1 MLLRQDRF
9 HIHPILC
16 AKIVQGERKRKEL
29 VHFLFPSRSLYYQK
43 IVQGERKTE
52 QTERKIKFTSIFPRC
67 SRFYQKRKELVHFLF
82 PSRSLY
88 YQKIVQG
95 ERKTEQTERKIKFTS
110 IFPRCSRF
118 YQKRKELV
126 HFLFPSRS
134 LYYLTLEI
142 SGRSRI
148 SPNAIIPCV
157 QAPPHHRPLRRV
169 SAATPLSLACRDG
182 AATCMPPTNLRS
194 NDCRARHSPGYSTA
208 ANWANP

>member
-43 IVQGERKTE
+43 IVQGERK
-52 QTERKIKFTSIFPRC
+52 
-67 SRFYQKRKELVHFLF
+67 RKELVHFLF

-95 ERKTEQTERKIKFTS
+95 ERKTEQTKRKMKFTS

-157 QAPPHHRPLRRV
+157 QAPPHHRPLRQV

-194 NDCRARHSPGYSTA
+194 NDCRARRSPGYSTA

>member
-43 IVQGERKTE
+43 IVQGERKM
-52 QTERKIKFTSIFPRC
+52 
-67 SRFYQKRKELVHFLF
+67 
-82 PSRSLY
+82 
-88 YQKIVQG
+88 
-95 ERKTEQTERKIKFTS
+95 KFTS

-194 NDCRARHSPGYSTA
+194 NDCRARRSPGYSTA

>member
-16 AKIVQGERKRKEL
+16 TKIVQGERKRKEL

-52 QTERKIKFTSIFPRC
+52 QTERKMKFSSIFPRC
-67 SRFYQKRKELVHFLF
+67 
-82 PSRSLY
+82 
-88 YQKIVQG
+88 
-95 ERKTEQTERKIKFTS
+95 
-110 IFPRCSRF
+110 
-118 YQKRKELV
+118 
-126 HFLFPSRS
+126 S

-142 SGRSRI
+142 SGKSRI

-157 QAPPHHRPLRRV
+157 QAPPHHRPLRQV

-194 NDCRARHSPGYSTA
+194 NDCRARRSPGYSTA